1 LTEEKQETVG
11 QFLRKE
17 REKRN
22 ISLDAVAKVT
32 RITRENLE
40 ALERDDFQVISAPV
54 FVRGFLRNYATF
66 LGLDPKEVVG
76 RYDSQTDL
84 VPIPEEEEPLP
95 PPPPKKER
103 PIFKTLLFLSILL
116 VGVAFSFYY
125 YKRSSGPA
133 SPPPPS
139 AEVATVPAPGIQPSP
154 SKVTPPKGKTS
165 TRATQ
170 PEKGKKPPDK
180 LQAATASAPD
190 IDQTK
195 EKRNVLRAVALEKTW
210 LRIISDDQQVS
221 DVLLQP
227 KETSTWTAH
236 QKFDITIGN
245 AGGVELFFNG
255 TYQGRLG
262 NSGAV
267 LHLVLPKEMGPTQPT
282 QGLPVQGTP
291 PRKDFKPAPPISSL
305 PSSKEEPLKETRSSA
320 GDVSEKS
327 KPSPETPSKET
338 KPPESVPAQENKISD
353 EEREALK
360 NLR

>member
-1 LTEEKQETVG
+1 MTEERQETVG

-22 ISLDAVAKVT
+22 VSLDAVAKVT
-32 RITRENLE
+32 RITKENLE
-40 ALERDDFQVISAPV
+40 ALEKDDFQVISAPV

-84 VPIPEEEEPLP
+84 LPVPEDKEP
-95 PPPPKKER
+95 PPPPPREEK
-103 PIFKTLLFLSILL
+103 PTFKILLFLSILL
-116 VGVAFSFYY
+116 VGVVFSFYY
-125 YKRSSGPA
+125 FKKSSGPT

-139 AEVATVPAPGIQPSP
+139 AAVAPAPAPGTQPAP
-154 SKVTPPKGKTS
+154 SKVTPAKGKTA
-165 TRATQ
+165 TRAIQ

-180 LQAATASAPD
+180 PQAATTPQPD

-195 EKRNVLRAVALEKTW
+195 EKRHVLRAVAMEKTW
-210 LRIISDDQQVS
+210 LRIVADDQQVS

-255 TYQGRLG
+255 TSQGRLG
-262 NSGAV
+262 DSGAV
-267 LHLVLPKEMGPTQPT
+267 LHLVLPKEMQPTQPG
-282 QGLPVQGTP
+282 QGLPVQGAP
-291 PRKDFKPAPPISSL
+291 PPKDFKPAPPISSL
-305 PSSKEEPLKETRSSA
+305 PSSKEEPLKESRSLA
-320 GDVSEKS
+320 GDVAEKS
-327 KPSPETPSKET
+327 KPSLETPSQEN
-338 KPPESVPAQENKISD
+338 KPPETLPAQENKTSD
-353 EEREALK
+353 EDQEALK

>member
-22 ISLDAVAKVT
+22 VSLDAVAKVT
-32 RITRENLE
+32 RITKENLE
-40 ALERDDFQVISAPV
+40 ALEKDDFQVISAPV

-84 VPIPEEEEPLP
+84 VPIPEEEEPP
-95 PPPPKKER
+95 PPPPKEEK

-116 VGVAFSFYY
+116 VGVVFSFYY
-125 YKRSSGPA
+125 YKKSSGPT

-139 AEVATVPAPGIQPSP
+139 AEVAPAPAPGIQPSP
-154 SKVTPPKGKTS
+154 SKVTPTKGKTP
-165 TRATQ
+165 TPAIQ

-180 LQAATASAPD
+180 LQTATTSRPD
-190 IDQTK
+190 IDPTK

-210 LRIISDDQQVS
+210 LRIIADDNQVS

-255 TYQGRLG
+255 TSLGRLG
-262 NSGAV
+262 DSGAV
-267 LHLVLPKEMGPTQPT
+267 LHLVLPKEMRPTQPT
-282 QGLPVQGTP
+282 QRLPVQGAP
-291 PRKDFKPAPPISSL
+291 SPKNFNPAPPISSL

-320 GDVSEKS
+320 ADVSEKS
-327 KPSPETPSKET
+327 RPSLETPSKET
-338 KPPESVPAQENKISD
+338 KPPESVPAQENNPPD
-353 EEREALK
+353 EDQEALK

>member
-22 ISLDAVAKVT
+22 VSLDAVAKVT
-32 RITRENLE
+32 RITKENLE
-40 ALERDDFQVISAPV
+40 ALEKDDFQVISAPV

-84 VPIPEEEEPLP
+84 VPIPEEEEPP
-95 PPPPKKER
+95 PPPPKEEK

-116 VGVAFSFYY
+116 VGVVFSFYY
-125 YKRSSGPA
+125 YKKSSGPT

-139 AEVATVPAPGIQPSP
+139 AEVAPAPAPGIQPSP
-154 SKVTPPKGKTS
+154 SKVTPTKGKTS
-165 TRATQ
+165 TRAIQ

-180 LQAATASAPD
+180 LQAATTSTPD

-210 LRIISDDQQVS
+210 LRIIADDQQVS

-255 TYQGRLG
+255 TSQGRLG
-262 NSGAV
+262 DSGAV
-267 LHLVLPKEMGPTQPT
+267 LHLVLPKEMRPTQPT
-282 QGLPVQGTP
+282 QGLPVQGAP
-291 PRKDFKPAPPISSL
+291 PPKDFKSAPPISSL

-327 KPSPETPSKET
+327 KPLLETPSKEP
-338 KPPESVPAQENKISD
+338 KPPESFPAQENKPPD
-353 EEREALK
+353 EDQEALK